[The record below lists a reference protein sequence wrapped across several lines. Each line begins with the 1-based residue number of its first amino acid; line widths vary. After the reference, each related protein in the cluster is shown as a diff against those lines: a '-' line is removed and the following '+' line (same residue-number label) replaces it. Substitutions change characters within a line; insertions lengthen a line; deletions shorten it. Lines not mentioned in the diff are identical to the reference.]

1 MVVTK
6 IVFIQKGT
14 KIMDKVKE
22 SLDAYM
28 QIENK
33 TKKEKEDLE
42 RRLQVIEEESSI
54 LKAKTSADKRVALTN
69 ILLAI
74 GETAKNEKVRE
85 FALRSINF
93 VSIESTEKEI
103 FNLIECDV
111 DKLDIGDKFSGWT
124 PSFRIN
130 IFDGYENVLSV
141 SGDMSGTITEIELE
155 IRHRAWP
162 LNRAN

>member
-1 MVVTK
+1 M
-6 IVFIQKGT
+6 I
-14 KIMDKVKE
+14 DKVRE

-54 LKAKTSADKRVALTN
+54 LKAKTSAEKRVALTN

-93 VSIESTEKEI
+93 VSIESTTNEI
-103 FNLIECDV
+103 FNLIECGL
-111 DKLDIGDKFSGWT
+111 DKLDIGDKFSGWVT
-124 PSFRIN
+124 SFHTN
-130 IFDGYENVLSV
+130 IVDGYGNTLSIG
-141 SGDMSGTITEIELE
+141 GDMSGTITEIELV
-155 IRHRAWP
+155 ISNRPWP
-162 LNRAN
+162 LNKAN